1 LYKRN
6 EKNNFSASFRAK
18 YQIIFKKCRYRNNL
32 SKNNITFAVQKKHKK
47 LHKNM
52 ELKKSPK
59 ASLEDKKMLF
69 VMMGLVMVLSLLY
82 IGFEWT
88 ESEVKVYDSFD
99 TSMLAEEEIEIV
111 QTQQELPPPPPP
123 PVPDVVEVINIVEDD
138 VIVESVEINT
148 EDDKNKE
155 VVIQAPV
162 AAPIEEEDN
171 VVFQVVET
179 MPSFPGGDAALF
191 KFLGDN
197 VKYPVIAQENG
208 IQGRVIC
215 QFVVNKDGSIVDVEV
230 VRPVD
235 PSLDKEA
242 IRVIKSMPKW
252 SPGKQRGKSVRVKY
266 TLPVN
271 FKLQ

>member
-1 LYKRN
+1 MD
-6 EKNNFSASFRAK
+6 
-18 YQIIFKKCRYRNNL
+18 
-32 SKNNITFAVQKKHKK
+32 V
-47 LHKNM
+47 
-52 ELKKSPK
+52 KKSPK
-59 ASLEDKKMLF
+59 ASLEDKKFLF
-69 VMMGLVMVLSLLY
+69 VLMGLVMVLSLLY

-88 ESEVKVYDSFD
+88 DREVTVYQADNSN
-99 TSMLAEEEIEIV
+99 LNAEEEIEVV
-111 QTQQELPPPPPP
+111 QTAQELPPPPPP
-123 PVPDVVEVINIVEDD
+123 PAPEVVEVLNVVENN
-138 VIVESVEINT
+138 VEVASVNINT

-155 VVIQAPV
+155 VVISAPV
-162 AAPIEEEDN
+162 TSAPIQEEEDQ
-171 VVFQVVET
+171 VVFQVVEK

-208 IQGRVIC
+208 VQGRVIC

-230 VRPVD
+230 VRSVD

-252 SPGKQRGKSVRVKY
+252 SPGQQRGKPVRVKY

-271 FKLQ
+271 FKLQS

>member
-1 LYKRN
+1 MD
-6 EKNNFSASFRAK
+6 
-18 YQIIFKKCRYRNNL
+18 
-32 SKNNITFAVQKKHKK
+32 V
-47 LHKNM
+47 
-52 ELKKSPK
+52 KKSPK

-88 ESEVKVYDSFD
+88 DKEITVYAATD
-99 TSMLAEEEIEIV
+99 TSLLAEEEIEVV
-111 QTQQELPPPPPP
+111 QTAQELPPPPPP
-123 PVPDVVEVINIVEDD
+123 PAPEIVEILNVVEDNVE
-138 VIVESVEINT
+138 VASVEINT
-148 EDDKNKE
+148 EDDKNK
-155 VVIQAPV
+155 VVAISAPV
-162 AAPIEEEDN
+162 TSAPIEEEEDN
-171 VVFQVVET
+171 VVFQVVEK

-208 IQGRVIC
+208 VQGRVIC
-215 QFVVNKDGSIVDVEV
+215 QFVVNRDGSIVDVEV
-230 VRPVD
+230 VRSVD
-235 PSLDKEA
+235 ASLDKEA

-252 SPGKQRGKSVRVKY
+252 SPGQQRGKPVRVKY

>member
-1 LYKRN
+1 
-6 EKNNFSASFRAK
+6 
-18 YQIIFKKCRYRNNL
+18 
-32 SKNNITFAVQKKHKK
+32 
-47 LHKNM
+47 M

-99 TSMLAEEEIEIV
+99 TNMLAEEEIEIV

>member
-1 LYKRN
+1 
-6 EKNNFSASFRAK
+6 
-18 YQIIFKKCRYRNNL
+18 
-32 SKNNITFAVQKKHKK
+32 
-47 LHKNM
+47 M

-59 ASLEDKKMLF
+59 ASLEDKKVLF
-69 VMMGLVMVLSLLY
+69 AMMGLVMVLSLLY

-88 ESEVKVYDSFD
+88 ESEVKVYDSFN
-99 TSMLAEEEIEIV
+99 TEMLAEEEIEIV

-138 VIVESVEINT
+138 VIVESVDINT

-162 AAPIEEEDN
+162 AAPIQEEEDN

-191 KFLGDN
+191 KFLGEN

-215 QFVVNKDGSIVDVEV
+215 QFVVNRDGSIVDVEV

-235 PSLDKEA
+235 SSLDKEA